1 VFETAKLGIPPAPEL
16 GRPIPTLS
24 FAHANVV
31 KPSVLAVVNVLTYGL
46 LKSNNSL
53 FTGDIIEYSRDLTGV
68 SFNDDTGES
77 FPEYEYYPFIEI
89 HFENG
94 LATSSWK
101 WYNTKN
107 YKIELEINYKDGN
120 LHGVSNEW
128 NMSGDLILVEVWD
141 EGELIFENIY

>member
-1 VFETAKLGIPPAPEL
+1 MNRLILKKIILHITFLLLFCCETSPGYNDIEIVEIN
-16 GRPIPTLS
+16 G
-24 FAHANVV
+24 
-31 KPSVLAVVNVLTYGL
+31 LTYGL

-94 LATSSWK
+94 LATGSWK